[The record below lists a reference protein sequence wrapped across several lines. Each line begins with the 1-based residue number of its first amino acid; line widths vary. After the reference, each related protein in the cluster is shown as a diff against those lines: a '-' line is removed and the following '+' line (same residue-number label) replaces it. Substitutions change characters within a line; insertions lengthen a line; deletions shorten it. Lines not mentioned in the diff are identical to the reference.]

1 MQKHLQSSLLI
12 VLFLTFAL
20 YFFASTLRSDS
31 DSFYEKSRSFSYF
44 NSDGLKEFSYEHQSK
59 NNALVNP
66 NSPEYI
72 EQLKQNITNLENQL
86 KWVSIVSDE
95 KETKLTK
102 ARNLLGE
109 VWSQEIV
116 KDKKITTLTENNY
129 KIAANIRNLHGRVQ
143 GMEASL
149 REKDRLLEKS
159 DWMYQLKDKNRTYR
173 RWNDME
179 I

>member
-1 MQKHLQSSLLI
+1 MLHHPFSIMQKHLQSSLLI
-12 VLFLTFAL
+12 ILFLTFAL

-116 KDKKITTLTENNY
+116 KDKKE
-129 KIAANIRNLHGRVQ
+129 R
-143 GMEASL
+143 
-149 REKDRLLEKS
+149 DEKS
-159 DWMYQLKDKNRTYR
+159 FSDGLKVISSFPYTSSKKHNLPWLVLISLKYT
-173 RWNDME
+173 E
-179 I
+179 IIKGPES